1 MISKLIENF
10 KNIKIAV
17 IGDLMLDEYIMGKVD
32 RINKYYEILVDG
44 DERFSYYTNL
54 EDGSTIIIT
63 YFIEEVED
71 AAKFLNVSIKEEH
84 MALFDYISSIETKRA
99 YLHKF
104 YDSEEEEYLYFVIRK
119 KPKIKNYYITGILK
133 TRKDYQGKS
142 LNKIIKRIIGCN
154 IR

>member
-1 MISKLIENF
+1 MKKIILVILLLASTISFSVPNRV
-10 KNIKIAV
+10 NI
-17 IGDLMLDEYIMGKVD
+17 D

-63 YFIEEVED
+63 YFIEEMED

-104 YDSEEEEYLYFVIRK
+104 YDSEEEKYLYFVIRK

-133 TRKDYQGKS
+133 TRKDYQRKS
-142 LNKIIKRIIGCN
+142 LNKIIKRIINTGKKN
-154 IR
+154 LK

>member
-1 MISKLIENF
+1 MKKIILVILLLASTISFSVPNRV
-10 KNIKIAV
+10 NI
-17 IGDLMLDEYIMGKVD
+17 D

-63 YFIEEVED
+63 YFIEEMED

-99 YLHKF
+99 YVLKF
-104 YDSEEEEYLYFVIRK
+104 AMADKGYTYNFVPK
-119 KPKIKNYYITGILK
+119 KQKVKDCHISVLYITDKNLSGAN
-133 TRKDYQGKS
+133 
-142 LNKIIKRIIGCN
+142 LNKIVDSSLNEAESFLK
-154 IR
+154 

>member
-1 MISKLIENF
+1 MKKIILVILLLASTISFSVPNRV
-10 KNIKIAV
+10 NI
-17 IGDLMLDEYIMGKVD
+17 D

-63 YFIEEVED
+63 YFIEEMED
-71 AAKFLNVSIKEEH
+71 AAKFLNVSTKEEH

-142 LNKIIKRIIGCN
+142 LNKIIKRIINTGKKN
-154 IR
+154 LK

>member
-1 MISKLIENF
+1 MKKIILVILLLASTISFSVPNRV
-10 KNIKIAV
+10 NI
-17 IGDLMLDEYIMGKVD
+17 D

-63 YFIEEVED
+63 YFIEEMED
-71 AAKFLNVSIKEEH
+71 AAKFLNVSIKEEN
-84 MALFDYISSIETKRA
+84 MALFNYISSIETKRA

-142 LNKIIKRIIGCN
+142 LNKIIKRIINTGKKN
-154 IR
+154 LK